1 MVLLGTVIV
10 GSYSVLKKFWTI
22 EKDIVDLKARLDK
35 QENNFKDV
43 IMELKEE
50 LREIRDDIKKL
61 LSRGNDKV

>member
-1 MVLLGTVIV
+1 MVLFGTVIV

-35 QENNFKDV
+35 QENNFKDI

-50 LREIRDDIKKL
+50 LKEIRDDIKKL